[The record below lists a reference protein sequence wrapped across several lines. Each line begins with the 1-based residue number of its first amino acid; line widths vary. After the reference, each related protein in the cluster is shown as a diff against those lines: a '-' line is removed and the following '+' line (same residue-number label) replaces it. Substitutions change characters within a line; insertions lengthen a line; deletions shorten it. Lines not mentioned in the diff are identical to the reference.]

1 MLSHLHNRKSEILA
15 INRKN
20 FKSGK
25 RFERDCVICQK
36 RAHLLQRFQFAPP
49 SAQTFFLS
57 MDFIY
62 YSITQKATNLLFVLV
77 YPKNTL
83 NLKTAVFV
91 LMSYTYLCATIIYNT
106 YLHMFCKEW
115 INGSFYP
122 VCIYLGYTYFFI
134 FLPFILYAFVYVC
147 FYLLFPFS
155 REPLSIETH

>member
-1 MLSHLHNRKSEILA
+1 
-15 INRKN
+15 
-20 FKSGK
+20 
-25 RFERDCVICQK
+25 
-36 RAHLLQRFQFAPP
+36 
-49 SAQTFFLS
+49 

-122 VCIYLGYTYFFI
+122 VCIYLGYFFI
-134 FLPFILYAFVYVC
+134 FLPFILYAF
-147 FYLLFPFS
+147 LLCLFLPSLSLFS
-155 REPLSIETH
+155 RTLKYRIPLIPFIFSGDIFAQFKWKFAVKGFTLHHFDCFTIYHLPFTISMSLNEG